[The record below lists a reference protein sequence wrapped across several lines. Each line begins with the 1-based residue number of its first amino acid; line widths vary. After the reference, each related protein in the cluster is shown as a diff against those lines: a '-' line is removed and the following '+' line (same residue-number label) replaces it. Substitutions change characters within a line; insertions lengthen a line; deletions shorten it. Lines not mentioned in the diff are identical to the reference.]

1 MTQPTKRTS
10 TQATLTAQGE
20 APAAALAGPMDAPDR
35 RIEGAD
41 LLHALSRCLRAP
53 QAILA
58 SAAHAL
64 TQSRQLDGA
73 EYARLA
79 RDAQR
84 AAEYIAAA
92 ERTLADLAQLRR
104 DSGTLSVGPVE
115 IADVLMN
122 LLGARRERG
131 REAERNLE
139 LALPGEVAPIY
150 GDANAIERALGI
162 MLDAAAALTP
172 LHTTVRVRVRQV
184 GERVEVTVRQRETTV
199 PGGMAE
205 QLVRPFGVRADSQ
218 LPNPAGIVPLS
229 VASQLLRI
237 HGGTLRV
244 ETLAPAPGCVLHAEW
259 PATPPVREAA
269 EQPADT
275 TVAHPDALLIER
287 HQPVVLVAEAD
298 SRMRRYLRLNL
309 EARGYAAMEC
319 ESAPQVRR
327 LVELEEP
334 DVILLDDSL
343 PGVRDTSLLHA
354 LHASGSVVV
363 LAQHYDARVC
373 ALLLDHGAA
382 DYVARPFSPEEL
394 LARVA
399 RTLRERRA
407 SGRQPESAITRTV
420 GDLRID
426 LAQHA
431 VTRGDE
437 RIALSKTEYRLLR
450 VLAQHLGQVLAH
462 DELLRR
468 VWGPKYEADM
478 AFLWVYVRR
487 LRRKIEPDPSH
498 PRYILTVPGVG
509 YRLADPS

>member
-1 MTQPTKRTS
+1 MTQPTKRAS
-10 TQATLTAQGE
+10 PQATLPAQGE
-20 APAAALAGPMDAPDR
+20 APADAPAGTIDAPD

-41 LLHALSRCLRAP
+41 LLRALSRCLRAP

-64 TQSRQLDGA
+64 TQSRPLDGA

-122 LLGARRERG
+122 LLGARRER
-131 REAERNLE
+131 EAERNLE

-150 GDANAIERALGI
+150 GDANAIERTLGI

-184 GERVEVTVRQRETTV
+184 GERVEVTVRQRETAV
-199 PGGMAE
+199 PGAMAE
-205 QLVRPFGVRADSQ
+205 QLVRPFAVRADSQ
-218 LPNPAGIVPLS
+218 LPTPAGVVPLS
-229 VASQLLRI
+229 VASQLLQL

-259 PATPPVREAA
+259 PATPPVREASGHPA
-269 EQPADT
+269 ET
-275 TVAHPDALLIER
+275 TATRPDALPIER
-287 HQPVVLVAEAD
+287 QQPVVLVAEAD

-309 EARGYAAMEC
+309 EARGYAAIEC
-319 ESAPQVRR
+319 ESAMQMQR

-363 LAQHYDARVC
+363 LAQHHDARVC

-399 RTLRERRA
+399 RTVRERRA
-407 SGRQPESAITRTV
+407 SGRQPACPVTRTV

-431 VTRGDE
+431 VSRGDE
-437 RIALSKTEYRLLR
+437 RIALSKTEFRLLR
-450 VLAQHLGQVLAH
+450 VLAQHLGQVLTH

-509 YRLADPS
+509 YRLADPG